1 MEAIRRAPDVWQQLE
16 QFRSGGTEEGR
27 QVLGLLGSR
36 YVALAIAVGF
46 VISRVHVLVHRPQVR
61 TLGAA
66 LRVALYGPVA
76 GLLIRALLAQSTAL
90 AGRGTGA
97 WMAAVTEHAAQL
109 GRSAGVEASAG
120 AALWQA
126 YVAMCAFDCVDVFVA
141 RLEGSACVASEYM
154 GGVVERTALFHFYGA
169 STRVQ
174 ELAMACVAEK
184 LLQAVLLLA
193 VRGGWRWRLLPTAAG
208 NALLLHHFV
217 FSMRHGPRAAYPLV
231 QVLAMTLI
239 SVALAV
245 VVVTVAV
252 SGLARAVDCL
262 AAPPRRA
269 PAAPLYNRAGV
280 FQGAA
285 DDDAPFELARDVL
298 MPICPDLRRDF
309 GVEILDL
316 AAACLQQCSSQVR
329 ASGLARPC
337 GPVRLPRA
345 TALDDWANAAV
356 APRRGMDAF
365 IDDEPIPLPPPHA
378 AHGLV
383 TAIQGTR
390 LSSIRRL
397 SLETWALVLTLV
409 HYLTK
414 KKMIRP
420 AKLALST
427 SNRSHVGVRRLFNS
441 RDGNRVCQQE
451 LDSDAHSD
459 PGSEFDY
466 DYVCSA
472 SDSSD
477 SSDDASGSDDAI
489 SEPDILT
496 AETASLVADI
506 LSTTSND
513 PSGDRLAAVA
523 TFMAHTVLSGDSD
536 DSTVVVTRSM
546 CSRRLA
552 HINSDVDHP
561 PLPFVRREC
570 DALAQLITSCRDS
583 RHMEDSDTR
592 SMCVVCWTNSRSV
605 MLRPCRCLCLCND
618 CRAALVVRNFDHCP
632 CCRRPVAGYSRVY
645 AV

>member
-36 YVALAIAVGF
+36 YVGLAIAVGF
-46 VISRVHVLVHRPQVR
+46 VISRVHVLVHRPRVR

-76 GLLIRALLAQSTAL
+76 ALLVRALLAQSTAL
-90 AGRGTGA
+90 AGRGTDA
-97 WMAAVTEHAAQL
+97 WMAAAKEHAAQL
-109 GRSAGVEASAG
+109 GRSAGVEASA
-120 AALWQA
+120 ASALWQA
-126 YVAMCAFDCVDVFVA
+126 YVATCAFDCVDVFVA
-141 RLEGSACVASEYM
+141 RLEGSACMAGEYM
-154 GGVVERTALFHFYGA
+154 GSVVERTALFHFYGA

-174 ELAMACVAEK
+174 ELAMVFVAEK

-231 QVLAMTLI
+231 QVLAMMLI
-239 SVALAV
+239 LLALAV
-245 VVVTVAV
+245 VVVTVAI
-252 SGLARAVDCL
+252 SGLARAVDCI
-262 AAPPRRA
+262 AAPRRRA
-269 PAAPLYNRAGV
+269 PATPLYNRAGV

-285 DDDAPFELARDVL
+285 DDDVPFELARDVL
-298 MPICPDLRRDF
+298 LPICPDLRRDF

-345 TALDDWANAAV
+345 TALDDWADAAV
-356 APRRGMDAF
+356 APRRGMDVF
-365 IDDEPIPLPPPHA
+365 IDDEPASLPPPHA

-383 TAIQGTR
+383 AAIQGTR
-390 LSSIRRL
+390 FPSVRRL
-397 SLETWALVLTLV
+397 SLEAWALVLALF

-414 KKMIRP
+414 KKIIRP
-420 AKLALST
+420 AKLVLNT
-427 SNRSHVGVRRLFNS
+427 SNRSHVGAQQLNSS
-441 RDGNRVCQQE
+441 RDGNRVGQRE
-451 LDSDAHSD
+451 LDLDAHSD
-459 PGSEFDY
+459 SGSEFDH

-477 SSDDASGSDDAI
+477 SGDDASESDDAI
-489 SEPDILT
+489 SESDILT

-513 PSGDRLAAVA
+513 PSSDRLAAVA
-523 TFMAHTVLSGDSD
+523 TFMAHTALSD

-552 HINSDVDHP
+552 HINSGAEHP
-561 PLPFVRREC
+561 ALPFVRREC
-570 DALAQLITSCRDS
+570 DALAQLITSRRDF
-583 RHMEDSDTR
+583 RHMEDNDTR
-592 SMCVVCWTNSRSV
+592 SLCVVCWTNSRCV